1 MTVELSYA
9 EYGAGPPLVI
19 LHGLFGSARNW
30 TSLARHLGETHHV
43 YALDLRN
50 HGASGWAETMTYE
63 EMAGDV
69 RTFLASHGLEGAAV
83 MGHSMGGKTA
93 MRLALDDGSL
103 IGRLIVV
110 DIAPVAYSHTHGPM
124 IAAMQGVDL
133 AGATRR
139 GEVDRQLEPHI
150 AEAPLRSFLLQN
162 LVAEDGRLRWRINL
176 DALAAN
182 MAVLTTFNSSWPV
195 RYRQEG
201 TIVAAR
207 ASQDKI
213 CRTRRIGILIDLPD
227 RDGKVSLLQEET
239 QNDIEP
245 RGHEPAGQRYEVDLK
260 RFETVDF
267 NSALDQ
273 RQTGTE
279 GDKPG

>member
-1 MTVELSYA
+1 MTVELSHA

-30 TSLARHLGETHHV
+30 TSLARQLGETHHV

-69 RTFLASHGLEGAAV
+69 RAFLARHGLEGAVV

-93 MRLALDDGSL
+93 MCLALEEGSL

-110 DIAPVAYSHTHGPM
+110 DIAPVAYSHTHGPL
-124 IAAMQGVDL
+124 IAAMQGADL

-139 GEVDRQLEPHI
+139 GEVDRQLAAQIP
-150 AEAPLRSFLLQN
+150 EAALRSFLLQN
-162 LVAEDGRLRWRINL
+162 LVTEEGRLRWRINL

-182 MAVLTTFNSSWPV
+182 MAVLTGYPDDLEGRRYDGPAFFLSGAGSDYVLPEHHGAIRTLFPQAEIDAIEGAGHWVHAEQPRAFLERVQTFLS
-195 RYRQEG
+195 
-201 TIVAAR
+201 
-207 ASQDKI
+207 
-213 CRTRRIGILIDLPD
+213 
-227 RDGKVSLLQEET
+227 
-239 QNDIEP
+239 
-245 RGHEPAGQRYEVDLK
+245 
-260 RFETVDF
+260 
-267 NSALDQ
+267 
-273 RQTGTE
+273 
-279 GDKPG
+279 

>member
-182 MAVLTTFNSSWPV
+182 MAVLTGYPDDLEGLSYDGPAFFLAGAASDYVLP
-195 RYRQEG
+195 EHHG
-201 TIVAAR
+201 TIR
-207 ASQDKI
+207 AFFPQAEIDAI
-213 CRTRRIGILIDLPD
+213 EGAGHWVHAEQPRAFLERIQAYLI
-227 RDGKVSLLQEET
+227 
-239 QNDIEP
+239 
-245 RGHEPAGQRYEVDLK
+245 
-260 RFETVDF
+260 
-267 NSALDQ
+267 
-273 RQTGTE
+273 
-279 GDKPG
+279 